1 MKKTEEME
9 NQAALDG
16 IKQLSKKMTQF
27 AVIGLGRFG
36 KTLALEL
43 TELGNEVLVIDNSP
57 EHVHEI
63 EGSVSEA
70 VVADSTGTNVL
81 YNLGVQNFDCVI
93 NCIGDDLEAS
103 VLTTLICQDLG
114 VKYIVAK
121 AQNEQH
127 KKVLERIGADMVVVP
142 EVYMGKKLASL
153 LTNPSMNDVMSLT
166 DSFKIVE
173 IATPQFWHN
182 KSILDLNVRKKYRVS
197 IIFVRHEDQII
208 YPEPETILHKGD
220 ILIIAGE
227 ANRLELLT
235 SKNKEVLDANHFL
248 KDS

>member
-1 MKKTEEME
+1 MKKIEEKQNE
-9 NQAALDG
+9 NSVEE
-16 IKQLSKKMTQF
+16 IKQLSKQMTQF
-27 AVIGLGRFG
+27 VVIGLGRFG
-36 KTLALEL
+36 KTLAQTL
-43 TELGNEVLVIDNSP
+43 TELGNEVLVIDSSAEN
-57 EHVHEI
+57 VKQI
-63 EGSVSEA
+63 EGTVSDA
-70 VVADSTGTNVL
+70 VVADATGANVL

-103 VLTTLICQDLG
+103 ILTTLICQDLG

-142 EVYMGKKLASL
+142 EVYMGKKLAGL
-153 LTNPSMNDVMSLT
+153 LTNPSMNDIMSLT

-182 KSILDLNVRKKYRVS
+182 KSILDLNVRKKYKVS

-220 ILIIAGE
+220 ILIVAGE
-227 ANRLELLT
+227 TTRLDVLT
-235 SKNKEVLDANHFL
+235 NKNKEVLDANHFL
-248 KDS
+248 KDA